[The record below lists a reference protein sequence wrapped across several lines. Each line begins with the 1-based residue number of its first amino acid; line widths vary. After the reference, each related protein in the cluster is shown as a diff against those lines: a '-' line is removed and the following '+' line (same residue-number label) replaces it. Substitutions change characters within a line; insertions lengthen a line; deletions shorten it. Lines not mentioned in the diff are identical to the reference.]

1 MNIPSWAY
9 GLRYEYGLFS
19 QEIDNSGSEIMEI
32 PKYWLE
38 KGNPW
43 EIERAEI
50 IYQILLGGKTHYD
63 TNTG

>member
-1 MNIPSWAY
+1 
-9 GLRYEYGLFS
+9 
-19 QEIDNSGSEIMEI
+19 MEI

-50 IYQILLGGKTHYD
+50 IYQILLGGKTHHD

>member
-19 QEIDNSGSEIMEI
+19 QEIEI

-50 IYQILLGGKTHYD
+50 IYQILLGGKTHHD